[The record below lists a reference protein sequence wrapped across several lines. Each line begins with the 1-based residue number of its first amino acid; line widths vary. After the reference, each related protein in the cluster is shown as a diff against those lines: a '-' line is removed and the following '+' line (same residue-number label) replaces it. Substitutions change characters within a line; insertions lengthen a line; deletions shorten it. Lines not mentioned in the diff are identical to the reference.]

1 MIFAGGIYG
10 CVAKNPTVDQPTSIT
25 PDNEGTDDSVLKTN
39 MSFEEIQAALT
50 DIKNFTVTEGDSA
63 LCFRENG
70 TSYSNGTEMIAS
82 FYEGTRYYSISVGG
96 GEDTIKIV
104 DYSGYSYDF
113 SDIGTYTALKV
124 LDGWGATETDVS
136 VTDDGELI
144 WTRDGKT
151 RKISGINTT
160 EFDIPD
166 KYKDYKTMSATNSV
180 LKTQAITGD
189 TCAVIGAEDYV
200 TAIEIPELID
210 GKAVVKIVD
219 NAFNGHTKLA
229 SVKISNSITT
239 LGVSAFSGCTKLSS
253 VTFGNN
259 CQLTSISEGAFDG
272 CTALKNITIPNGIT
286 TIKSTAF
293 HGCTSLTS
301 VVLPNSVAYVETGA
315 FNSSGLTSV
324 TIPNG
329 VKSIDNV
336 TFGYCSELESVTIPK
351 SVTEIGSMAFV
362 DCGKLAA
369 IYYDGTESD
378 WDKVT
383 KDPTWDDN
391 AGDYL
396 VYFVTE
402 KGQLSYA
409 KRSQGDGYVV
419 TGIGDHS
426 GSELVIPETRN
437 GKPIVGIKDSAFAD
451 CSELM
456 NVTIPSGVTSIGSDA
471 FKNCFKLIEVCNKS
485 QLWIE
490 KGSEEY
496 GGVAYYAKNV
506 YEEGEES
513 RLSTDSSG
521 FIIYEDV
528 REKVLVDYVGT
539 AKDITLP
546 SGVTSI
552 YDYAF
557 YNRTDLTNV
566 TISSDVVS
574 IGGYAFSGC
583 SGLTTVTIPDS
594 VTRIGVTAFSNCAR
608 LTDITIGGGVTY
620 IGYKAFDGCVKLIE
634 VYNKS
639 ALSLTVGSSDNGEVA
654 YYAKNVYTTAGEN
667 KLSTDDNGYVIYSDG
682 ADKIFIGYRG
692 SETALTLPDGI
703 TKIHTYAF
711 YSDSNTES
719 VIIPVSVKGIVKD
732 AFYDCTALAQI
743 TYNGTLAQWNQVN
756 KELGWDEG
764 TEFTIGYKDLAYEL
778 NEEKTAYTVTGIG
791 TYEGADI
798 IVPATYENLPVT
810 AIKAI
815 AFKNNTAITSV
826 LIADSVTSIG
836 IGAFSGCNSIS
847 TMTVSAG
854 NVDYH
859 VTDNCLVATKTKT
872 LIWGCDSSVIPN
884 DGSVTSIGDS
894 AFASC
899 NSLTTISIP
908 KCITSIGSNAFSACA
923 SLATIN
929 FADTK
934 AKWNAITKG
943 TDWDKNAGNYTINYI
958 DLAYA
963 LNSEGTAYTVTGI
976 GTYENGAV
984 VIPATYEN
992 IPVTTIKENAFK
1004 DNTTITSVSI
1014 PDSVNNIGARAFSGC
1029 SRLES
1034 ITVAEGN
1041 AKYHSAG
1048 NCLIETSN
1056 KELVSGCKNS
1066 VIPDDGSVTSI
1077 GDVAFYGCSGLTNI
1091 TIPSSVTSIGA
1102 ESFYNC
1108 TGLMI
1113 VNIADIAKWCSVSS
1127 YPLDGHPFYYARDL
1141 YLNGEPLTNVV
1152 IPDNVTSIGDRA
1164 FWGRSITSVTFG
1176 ENSELT
1182 SIGMQSFSGCDNLTS
1197 IVIPKKVTSIGWSAF
1212 YSCDKLTSVTIPK
1225 SVTSIDEAA
1234 FSECTSLVEIHFEGT
1249 QAQWDAITKSTDW
1262 DANTGA
1268 YTITCKDLEYT
1279 PSGSIINRTYTVTG
1293 IGTYEGTEITIPAT
1307 YANRPVTAI
1316 ANYAFENSKKN
1327 KHNHSRQ
1334 RDGYWLGCLRWLQW
1348 TEKHNH
1354 SQQCDKHRRLCL
1366 FALQWT

>member
-1 MIFAGGIYG
+1 MPYKNVNIENNEEKSSKNWLQLGLLISSAVVGVLALVFCLVLNLADTNEAAYKAFAGLSIALPLVAIAVSALCIVKRDKKTYALILPIILITCCAMIFAGGIYG
-10 CVAKNPTVDQPTSIT
+10 CVAKNPTVDQPTSSLPTPTPT
-25 PDNEGTDDSVLKTN
+25 PDDNKPPINSE
-39 MSFEEIQAALT
+39 MPFEEIRTALS
-50 DIKNFTVTEGDSA
+50 DIKNFTVTEGGSA
-63 LCFRENG
+63 LFFRENG
-70 TSYSNGTEMIAS
+70 TLYSNGTEMIAS
-82 FYEGTRYYSISVGG
+82 FYDGTRYYSISVGG

-144 WTRDGKT
+144 CTRDGKT

-189 TCAVIGAEDYV
+189 TCAVIGAETYV

-229 SVKISNSITT
+229 SVKISNGITT
-239 LGVSAFSGCTKLSS
+239 LGVSAFSGCTKLTS

-324 TIPNG
+324 TIPSG

-362 DCGKLAA
+362 DCGKLSA

-383 KDPTWDDN
+383 KVPTWDDN

-456 NVTIPSGVTSIGSDA
+456 NVTIPSGVTSIGTDT

-506 YEEGEES
+506 YEEGGES
-513 RLSTDSSG
+513 KLSTDSGG

-583 SGLTTVTIPDS
+583 SGLTTVTVPDS

-608 LTDITIGGGVTY
+608 LTDVTIGGGVTY

-654 YYAKNVYTTAGEN
+654 YYAKNVYTTAGGN

-711 YSDSNTES
+711 YSDSKTES

-743 TYNGTLAQWNQVN
+743 TYNGTLAQWSQVN
-756 KELGWDEG
+756 KELDWDEG
-764 TEFTIGYKDLAYEL
+764 TDNYAIGYK
-778 NEEKTAYTVTGIG
+778 
-791 TYEGADI
+791 
-798 IVPATYENLPVT
+798 
-810 AIKAI
+810 
-815 AFKNNTAITSV
+815 
-826 LIADSVTSIG
+826 
-836 IGAFSGCNSIS
+836 
-847 TMTVSAG
+847 
-854 NVDYH
+854 
-859 VTDNCLVATKTKT
+859 
-872 LIWGCDSSVIPN
+872 
-884 DGSVTSIGDS
+884 
-894 AFASC
+894 
-899 NSLTTISIP
+899 
-908 KCITSIGSNAFSACA
+908 
-923 SLATIN
+923 
-929 FADTK
+929 
-934 AKWNAITKG
+934 
-943 TDWDKNAGNYTINYI
+943 

-963 LNSEGTAYTVTGI
+963 LNSEGTV
-976 GTYENGAV
+976 
-984 VIPATYEN
+984 
-992 IPVTTIKENAFK
+992 
-1004 DNTTITSVSI
+1004 
-1014 PDSVNNIGARAFSGC
+1014 
-1029 SRLES
+1029 
-1034 ITVAEGN
+1034 
-1041 AKYHSAG
+1041 
-1048 NCLIETSN
+1048 
-1056 KELVSGCKNS
+1056 
-1066 VIPDDGSVTSI
+1066 
-1077 GDVAFYGCSGLTNI
+1077 
-1091 TIPSSVTSIGA
+1091 
-1102 ESFYNC
+1102 
-1108 TGLMI
+1108 
-1113 VNIADIAKWCSVSS
+1113 
-1127 YPLDGHPFYYARDL
+1127 
-1141 YLNGEPLTNVV
+1141 
-1152 IPDNVTSIGDRA
+1152 
-1164 FWGRSITSVTFG
+1164 
-1176 ENSELT
+1176 
-1182 SIGMQSFSGCDNLTS
+1182 
-1197 IVIPKKVTSIGWSAF
+1197 
-1212 YSCDKLTSVTIPK
+1212 
-1225 SVTSIDEAA
+1225 
-1234 FSECTSLVEIHFEGT
+1234 
-1249 QAQWDAITKSTDW
+1249 
-1262 DANTGA
+1262 
-1268 YTITCKDLEYT
+1268 
-1279 PSGSIINRTYTVTG
+1279 YTVTG
-1293 IGTYEGTEITIPAT
+1293 IGTYEGTNLVIPAT
-1307 YANRPVTAI
+1307 YNNLPVTAI
-1316 ANYAFENSKKN
+1316 KENAFWGCSGLTSVTIPNSVTSIGDDAFAETAWYNNQPDGLVYAGKVAYKYKGTMPENTSIVLRDGTLGIADYAFYECSGLTNIIIPNSVTSIGNFSFAYCDELTSITFKDTTTWYRTVNSTDWKN
-1327 KHNHSRQ
+1327 NTNGTATDVSDATTNVIYFVDNYRG
-1334 RDGYWLGCLRWLQW
+1334 DYWYKL
-1348 TEKHNH
+1348 
-1354 SQQCDKHRRLCL
+1354 
-1366 FALQWT
+1366 